1 MLLRLQSK
9 YYRTIVLPKQNII
22 TIIIITDQWCPDGE
36 RARALILVPSRVS
49 PGFMSLR
56 PGAECGSARLDS
68 NSPSLLHPPFPYYHT
83 HSSSSHSHI
92 RIDKQTWIRIN
103 TERERHTYTLRHTQL
118 IHTEHHSLPPKARD
132 HWTIGDPLSKEQQTI
147 RGPDT
152 GEVQRIGHQVPYRGG
167 TEGRASDRS
176 QCSNAE

>member
-1 MLLRLQSK
+1 MFLRLQSK
-9 YYRTIVLPKQNII
+9 YYRTIVLPKQHII
-22 TIIIITDQWCPDGE
+22 IIIITDQWCPDGE

-92 RIDKQTWIRIN
+92 RLEKQTCIRIN
-103 TERERHTYTLRHTQL
+103 TERETHTYT
-118 IHTEHHSLPPKARD
+118 HSLFTPSIILCHPKQG
-132 HWTIGDPLSKEQQTI
+132 TT
-147 RGPDT
+147 GPSAT
-152 GEVQRIGHQVPYRGG
+152 PYQKSSGPSEGPIEEKYRG
-167 TEGRASDRS
+167 
-176 QCSNAE
+176 

>member
-1 MLLRLQSK
+1 MWTFFLKSQGHHHRSS
-9 YYRTIVLPKQNII
+9 
-22 TIIIITDQWCPDGE
+22 TDQWCPDGE

-92 RIDKQTWIRIN
+92 RIDKQTCMRIN
-103 TERERHTYTLRHTQL
+103 TRGGIWLHSQLPSARVYGDYQL
-118 IHTEHHSLPPKARD
+118 IIAINSSILVNNCT
-132 HWTIGDPLSKEQQTI
+132 
-147 RGPDT
+147 
-152 GEVQRIGHQVPYRGG
+152 
-167 TEGRASDRS
+167 RS
-176 QCSNAE
+176 AAECHL

>member
-1 MLLRLQSK
+1 MFLRLQSK
-9 YYRTIVLPKQNII
+9 YYRTIVLPKQHII
-22 TIIIITDQWCPDGE
+22 IIIITVQWCPDGE

-92 RIDKQTWIRIN
+92 KIDKQTCIHRKRQTHI
-103 TERERHTYTLRHTQL
+103 HTQL
-118 IHTEHHSLPPKARD
+118 IHIVHHSLPPKARD
-132 HWTIGDPLSKEQQTI
+132 HWTIGDPLSKEQRTI

-152 GEVQRIGHQVPYRGG
+152 GEVQMIGHQVPYRGG

-176 QCSNAE
+176 QCSNSE

>member
-1 MLLRLQSK
+1 MFLRLQSK
-9 YYRTIVLPKQNII
+9 YYRTIVLPKQHII
-22 TIIIITDQWCPDGE
+22 IIIIITDQWCPDGE

-92 RIDKQTWIRIN
+92 KIDKQTCIYRKRQTHI
-103 TERERHTYTLRHTQL
+103 HTQRWNL
-118 IHTEHHSLPPKARD
+118 SLPSLP
-132 HWTIGDPLSKEQQTI
+132 WCGGDRKRKPNILE
-147 RGPDT
+147 RP
-152 GEVQRIGHQVPYRGG
+152 
-167 TEGRASDRS
+167 
-176 QCSNAE
+176 